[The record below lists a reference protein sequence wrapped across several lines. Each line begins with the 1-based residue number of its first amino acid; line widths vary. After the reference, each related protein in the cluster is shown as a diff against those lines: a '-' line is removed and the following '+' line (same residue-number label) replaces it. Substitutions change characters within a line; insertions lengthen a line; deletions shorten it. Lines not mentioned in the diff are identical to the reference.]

1 MFNLPRSTALR
12 VLVAAVVFLMCPWA
26 SAADA
31 QGFVK
36 GKQEALVALLKKPAT
51 PATQTK
57 IESVFD
63 EMLDYDALA
72 EASLG
77 AHWAGLS
84 VAEREDFQGV
94 LKQLVR
100 NSYRKNLKKTLSYEV
115 TFSGQTSAKEAVLV
129 KSVARNR
136 TVKREEPVKVDY
148 VLHQVKGAWRVK
160 DIVTE
165 GSSLVQNYRQQFNRI
180 IKKNSFAEL
189 IRRMKAKQE
198 EA

>member
-1 MFNLPRSTALR
+1 MSTLTRNNALR
-12 VLVAAVVFLMCPWA
+12 TLVAAVVILLCPWA

-36 GKQEALVALLKKPAT
+36 DKQAALVALLKKPET
-51 PATQTK
+51 PATQAK

-63 EMLDYDALA
+63 DMLDYDALA

-100 NSYRKNLKKTLSYEV
+100 NSYRKNLKKTLTYEV
-115 TFSGQTSAKEAVLV
+115 TFGGQDSQQENVLV

-136 TVKREEPVKVDY
+136 SVKREEPVKVDY
-148 VLHQVKGAWRVK
+148 LLHKVKGAWRVK

-165 GSSLVQNYRQQFNRI
+165 GSSLVENYRQQFNRI

-189 IRRMKAKQE
+189 IRRMKAKLA